1 MILYRSVSEP
11 DDREAYGQVRFIE
24 DAVKAIRAAYWPAVR
39 GDRRVRVVVEMRAEP
54 ERVES

>member
-1 MILYRSVSEP
+1 MILYRAVSEP

-54 ERVES
+54 EKEI